1 MWLLCP
7 GAAALE
13 PGAELEEG
21 KPQTPVRAPRL
32 RTTDCILSITRA
44 SLPPQAT
51 EGGGEVD
58 EEDRPDSV
66 ASRADPKE
74 PSVTN
79 QFNFSERASQ
89 TLGDALRV
97 GRRVEERSGLTG
109 SPW

>member
-1 MWLLCP
+1 
-7 GAAALE
+7 
-13 PGAELEEG
+13 
-21 KPQTPVRAPRL
+21 
-32 RTTDCILSITRA
+32 
-44 SLPPQAT
+44 
-51 EGGGEVD
+51 VD